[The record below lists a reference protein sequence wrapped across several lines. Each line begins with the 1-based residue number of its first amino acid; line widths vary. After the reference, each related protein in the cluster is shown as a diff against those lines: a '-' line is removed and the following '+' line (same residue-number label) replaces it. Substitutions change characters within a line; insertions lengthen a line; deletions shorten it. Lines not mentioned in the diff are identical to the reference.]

1 MPSMTRLS
9 ELIERLHD
17 AMSRAEAAGAH
28 LASGMA
34 LATASAEG
42 RPSCRIVLLKG
53 ADEHGFVFYT
63 NMDSPKARDL
73 EENPRACLNLWW
85 GVLQEQIR
93 IDGRVQR
100 VSNEEADEY
109 FATRPH
115 GSQLGAWAS
124 PQSAPLESRETLE
137 ADAERIA
144 HRYSDGSVPRPPNWS
159 GFRLVPESIEF
170 WFGREDRLHDRFL
183 YTREGDAWIEQR
195 LYP

>member
-1 MPSMTRLS
+1 MPSMTTLPD
-9 ELIERLHD
+9 LIERLYD
-17 AMSRAEAAGAH
+17 TISRAEAAGEP
-28 LASGMA
+28 LANGMA
-34 LATASAEG
+34 LATSSVEG

-73 EENPRACLNLWW
+73 EENPRACLNFWW
-85 GVLQEQIR
+85 GGLQEQIR
-93 IDGRVQR
+93 IDGVVER
-100 VSNEEADEY
+100 VSDEEADEY
-109 FATRPH
+109 FSTRPR

-137 ADAERIA
+137 ADARRIA
-144 HRYSDGSVPRPPNWS
+144 ERHPDGSVPRPPNWS
-159 GFRLVPESIEF
+159 GFRLVPESMEF

-183 YTREGDAWIEQR
+183 YTRESDAWIDQR

>member
-1 MPSMTRLS
+1 MTTLP
-9 ELIERLHD
+9 ELIRRLYD

-28 LASGMA
+28 LANGMA
-34 LATASAEG
+34 LATVSSDG
-42 RPSCRIVLLKG
+42 RPACRIVLLKD

-63 NMDSPKARDL
+63 NMDSPKAREL
-73 EENPRACLNLWW
+73 QENPRACLNFWW
-85 GVLQEQIR
+85 GALQEQIR
-93 IDGRVQR
+93 VDGRVEP
-100 VSNEEADEY
+100 VSAEEADAY
-109 FATRPH
+109 FATRPR

-137 ADAERIA
+137 AAAVRIAER
-144 HRYSDGSVPRPPNWS
+144 YPDGSVPRPPNWS

-183 YTREGDAWIEQR
+183 YTREGDAWLEQR